1 MRILATMAELRF
13 PDGFTWGVATS
24 SYQIEGAVA
33 EDGRGPS
40 IWDTFSH
47 TPGRTAN
54 GEHGDVACD
63 HYHRY
68 PEDVTL
74 MADLGVSAYRFSI
87 AWPRVQPTGSG
98 PANAKGLDF
107 YSRLVD
113 ELLGRGIE
121 PCPTLYHWDLPQPLE
136 DAGGWES
143 RDTAERF
150 AEYAGLVA
158 ERLGDRVDTWFTH
171 NEPVITAFY
180 GYALG
185 IHAPGKSLLLD
196 VFPVVHHLLTSHGMA
211 VQAMRPHL
219 REGARTGIAHNLGLG
234 RPAGTAPADEAAA
247 RALTGLLVHLYTDP
261 AFGGGYPAEV
271 LDLLPAAGQAAI
283 RDGDAALAALGHD
296 FLGVNY
302 YSPQYVRAPSPGN
315 PLPFDLAEP
324 PAGMPRSQMGWAVQP
339 AGFTELLLHLKE
351 RYGDALPPIYITEN
365 GTASP
370 DAPGPDGAVRDPDRV
385 SYLDGHLRALRTAMD
400 GGVDVRGYF
409 CWSLMD
415 NFEWSFGYDM
425 RFGLVHVDFGTQ
437 RRVPKASYHWYR
449 DLIAAHRT

>member
-1 MRILATMAELRF
+1 MTELRF
-13 PDGFTWGVATS
+13 PDGFTWGVATAA
-24 SYQIEGAVA
+24 YQIEGAVT

-47 TPGRTAN
+47 TPGWTAN
-54 GEHGDVACD
+54 GDTGDVACD

-74 MADLGVSAYRFSI
+74 MADLGVDAYRFSI
-87 AWPRVQPTGSG
+87 AWPRIQPTGSG
-98 PANAKGLDF
+98 APNQKGLDF

-113 ELLGRGIE
+113 ALLARGIQ
-121 PCPTLYHWDLPQPLE
+121 PNPTLYHWDLPQPLE
-136 DAGGWES
+136 DAGGWQS

-150 AEYAGLVA
+150 AEYAGIMA
-158 ERLGDRVDTWFTH
+158 AALGDRVPRWFTH
-171 NEPVITAFY
+171 NEPVVTAFY

-185 IHAPGKSLLLD
+185 IHAPGRTLMLD

-219 REGARTGIAHNLGLG
+219 RPAATTGIAHNLGLG
-234 RPAGTAPADEAAA
+234 QPAGPGPEDAAA
-247 RALTGLLVHLYTDP
+247 ADALTALQVHLYTDP
-261 AFGGGYPAEV
+261 AFGGGYPDTV

-302 YSPQYVRAPSPGN
+302 YSPQYARAASPGN

-324 PAGMPRSQMGWAVQP
+324 PAGLPRSQMGWSVEP
-339 AGFTELLLHLKE
+339 DRFTALLLHLAD
-351 RYGDALPPIYITEN
+351 RYGDALPPVYVTEN
-365 GTASP
+365 GVPGP
-370 DAPGPDGAVRDPDRV
+370 DQPGPDGAVRDPDRM
-385 SYLDGHLRALRTAMD
+385 SYLDGHLRALRAAMD
-400 GGVDVRGYF
+400 RGVDVRGYF
-409 CWSLMD
+409 CWSLLD

-425 RFGLVHVDFGTQ
+425 RFGLVYVDFPTQ
-437 RRVPKASYHWYR
+437 RRIPKASYYWYR
-449 DLIAAHRT
+449 DLIAGRR